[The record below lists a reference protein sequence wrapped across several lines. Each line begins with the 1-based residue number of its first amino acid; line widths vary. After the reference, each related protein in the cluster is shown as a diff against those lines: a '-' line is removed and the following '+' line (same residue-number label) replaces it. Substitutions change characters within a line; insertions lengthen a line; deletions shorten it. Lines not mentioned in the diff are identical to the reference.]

1 MSLIIL
7 FLSVSFF
14 LALLAKKVVTLT
26 EISFFIRAFLFLLA
40 LASISVYTAPFR
52 IMLDPAGT
60 QHPSRQIQN
69 VQEKTITL
77 NCAEQLKKE
86 IEQALPNSA
95 VILTRTAGQ
104 AAKNHAAH
112 GSPQAASQISNYAQ
126 RANSSQIDLF
136 LSLNFYQET
145 DTKPHLYLYQFLY
158 STDNLFALSASKA
171 KPSPFTFYKE
181 EQSYLFNH
189 AASEK
194 AAHVIQ
200 KTANNKQYASL
211 FTTHTVIACPCA
223 QLKGVIVP
231 ALVLDMG
238 LIQATDW
245 QQYIAP
251 LVESIKLIAQQN

>member
-1 MSLIIL
+1 MPLIIFISHAL
-7 FLSVSFF
+7 FF
-14 LALLAKKVVTLT
+14 LALAGTG
-26 EISFFIRAFLFLLA
+26 ACA
-40 LASISVYTAPFR
+40 APFR

-60 QHPSRQIQN
+60 QKQGRVIN
-69 VQEKTITL
+69 NIQEKTITL

-86 IEQALPNSA
+86 IEEAIPNCT

-104 AAKNHAAH
+104 ATRNQAAH
-112 GSPQAASQISNYAQ
+112 TPAQASNHAQ

-158 STDNLFALSASKA
+158 STDNLFNASANKA

-189 AASEK
+189 ASSEK

-200 KTANNKQYASL
+200 QIANQKQYASL
-211 FTTHTVIACPCA
+211 CTTHTVIACPCA
-223 QLKGVIVP
+223 QLKGIIVP

-238 LIQATDW
+238 IAKNTDW
-245 QQYIAP
+245 QLAIKP
-251 LVESIKLIAQQN
+251 LVNTLVESIKIIAQI